1 METIEISSIS
11 TTNTSEYKF
20 LSLPRSESE
29 DLGKVYPSTKGG
41 MLSPG
46 LMVVP
51 LILIA
56 ALLLW
61 VEELRPLAYLET
73 ESKD

>member
-20 LSLPRSESE
+20 LSIPRSESE
-29 DLGKVYPSTKGG
+29 GLDKVYSLTKGG
-41 MLSPG
+41 ILSPE

-51 LILIA
+51 LILFA